1 MKFHPKLFPCDYFH
15 ISSFVRPS
23 VDFILFITFIPFHSS
38 FPFHSIP
45 FHTIPYHLLIPFH
58 RSIPFLPSIPF
69 FPPNPPFLPIPPLHS
84 TPPYHL
90 IYLSIPHSLPS
101 HPIPPFHPFH
111 PIPSIQSPFHSI
123 PSIPPFHPIPSFISI
138 RQSRPSFP
146 SIHPSHPPSLP
157 STLPPSLPPS
167 LRPIPFL
174 PSGTSLPPFYSIPSH
189 LFTPSS
195 QKIRFITLRIRC
207 NLTIRLR
214 ARSIEVLKARI
225 DLIKTNLCSLFL
237 QNY

>member
-69 FPPNPPFLPIPPLHS
+69 FPPEPTLSTNSSITFHSSLPSHLSIYPSLPSIPSHPSFPPLPSH
-84 TPPYHL
+84 PFH
-90 IYLSIPHSLPS
+90 SIPFPFHSIHPSLPS
-101 HPIPPFHPFH
+101 HPILHFHP
-111 PIPSIQSPFHSI
+111 SI
-123 PSIPPFHPIPSFISI
+123 PSLI
-138 RQSRPSFP
+138 

>member
-23 VDFILFITFIPFHSS
+23 VYFILFIASIPFHSS

-45 FHTIPYHLLIPFH
+45 FTHSISSIHSISTIDPIFSPRTHPFYQFLHYIPLLPTI
-58 RSIPFLPSIPF
+58 SS
-69 FPPNPPFLPIPPLHS
+69 
-84 TPPYHL
+84 
-90 IYLSIPHSLPS
+90 IYLSLT
-101 HPIPPFHPFH
+101 PFH
-111 PIPSIQSPFHSI
+111 PIPSLLSTPSIPSLPFNPLSIPFHPSLPSIPSHPSFPSVNPVPHFHPSI
-123 PSIPPFHPIPSFISI
+123 PSI
-138 RQSRPSFP
+138 
-146 SIHPSHPPSLP
+146 HPPSLP